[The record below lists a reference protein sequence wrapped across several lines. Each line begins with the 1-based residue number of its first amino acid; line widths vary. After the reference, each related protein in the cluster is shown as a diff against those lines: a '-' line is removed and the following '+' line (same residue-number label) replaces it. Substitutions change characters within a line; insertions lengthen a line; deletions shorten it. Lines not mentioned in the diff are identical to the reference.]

1 METPSQPPEA
11 RVIDAAQK
19 AAVPKLSIRKAAERA
34 GISEGR
40 WRQIVKGY
48 QGTGTGR
55 LPVVAPDETIARMAL
70 AVGVTDSQLDEAGRP
85 EAAEVLRQ
93 LLATSEQPDVE
104 LTQVSTDRLLSEIR
118 RRIEGVSDAVEATAQ
133 QDAQDEAVEEQKTS
147 LDDSQDRRVGEAA
160 RRAAGRVRKASQ
172 QHREVR

>member
-70 AVGVTDSQLDEAGRP
+70 AVGVTDSQLGEAGRP
-85 EAAEVLRQ
+85 QAAEVLRQ

-104 LTQVSTDRLLSEIR
+104 LTQVSTDRLLGEIR
-118 RRIEGVSDAVEATAQ
+118 RRIEGVGDAVED
-133 QDAQDEAVEEQKTS
+133 DAESRASSEAIESQKN
-147 LDDSQDRRVGEAA
+147 LVDRPEDRWVDEAA
-160 RRAAGRVRKASQ
+160 RLAAAGVAETPEEQS
-172 QHREVR
+172 EVK

>member
-1 METPSQPPEA
+1 MESPQQPAEA

-19 AAVPKLSIRKAAERA
+19 SAVPKLSIRKAAERA

-70 AVGVTDSQLDEAGRP
+70 AVGVTDSQLDETGRP

-104 LTQVSTDRLLSEIR
+104 LTQVSTDRLLGEIR
-118 RRIEGVSDAVEATAQ
+118 RRIEGVSDGVEDATK
-133 QDAQDEAVEEQKTS
+133 QDASSEEDEEQKNVVE
-147 LDDSQDRRVGEAA
+147 LPRAA
-160 RRAAGRVRKASQ
+160 RRGGSSEGRARRRQ
-172 QHREVR
+172 QDEDAERSDE

>member
-1 METPSQPPEA
+1 MESPQQPAEA

-19 AAVPKLSIRKAAERA
+19 SAVPKLSIRKAAERA

-70 AVGVTDSQLDEAGRP
+70 AVGVTDSQLDETGRP
-85 EAAEVLRQ
+85 EAAQVLRQ
-93 LLATSEQPDVE
+93 LLAASEQPDVE
-104 LTQVSTDRLLSEIR
+104 LTQVSTDRLLGEIR
-118 RRIEGVSDAVEATAQ
+118 RRIEGVSDGVEATKES
-133 QDAQDEAVEEQKTS
+133 DAPGQAREEQKT
-147 LDDSQDRRVGEAA
+147 LVDRAEDRRIDEAA
-160 RRAAGRVRKASQ
+160 RLAAGRVTETPEQ
-172 QHREVR
+172 QREVE